1 MRLKLRET
9 ERLLLRQNSYLQ
21 RKEKV
26 WIEFFL
32 CLLFFEKLEKKRK
45 SRKRKKRKK
54 KERGKRVTKGVSSL
68 HMYITTLH
76 LFPRQL
82 KVAAYSQS
90 VTVLQQKTSF
100 FHQQKPNPL
109 SIRQSAYTLPTS
121 LNASLQP
128 SCPAAEFLVSCIS
141 CMTR

>member
-1 MRLKLRET
+1 V
-9 ERLLLRQNSYLQ
+9 SSFF
-21 RKEKV
+21 RKEK
-26 WIEFFL
+26 
-32 CLLFFEKLEKKRK
+32 EKEKKGKGKGKKRK
-45 SRKRKKRKK
+45 QEKGKRKK
-54 KERGKRVTKGVSSL
+54 GDKRRAFFLSL
-68 HMYITTLH
+68 HYITLH
-76 LFPRQL
+76 LFPQQL

-90 VTVLQQKTSF
+90 VTVLEQKTSF

-128 SCPAAEFLVSCIS
+128 SCLAAEFLVSRIS

>member
-45 SRKRKKRKK
+45 SRKRTKRKK
-54 KERGKRVTKGVSSL
+54 KERGKRVTKGVFYL
-68 HMYITTLH
+68 YIRITTS
-76 LFPRQL
+76 F
-82 KVAAYSQS
+82 YSQS